1 MTNYL
6 RIISLYL
13 VGGLMF
19 DLVRVDFTELVTTKL
34 CTYDHHFRLNVHA
47 RNKMCELGST
57 QTKEIPAKQCISL
70 DVSAEFTA
78 SSKH

>member
-6 RIISLYL
+6 RIKSLYL

-19 DLVRVDFTELVTTKL
+19 DLVRVDLTELLTKL
-34 CTYDHHFRLNVHA
+34 CTYDHHFSLNVQA
-47 RNKMCELGST
+47 PNKMCELGST

-70 DVSAEFTA
+70 DVKA
-78 SSKH
+78 KH